1 MFEFENFNFSGFV
14 TMVLG
19 LGILAQWLAW
29 RFKLPSILLL
39 LAFGF
44 GAGQLLGVNIDHF
57 LPGASGESML
67 LSAVGICVAIILFEG
82 GLTLKFSE
90 LKQSG
95 APVIR
100 LCTIGVA
107 VSFLITTAVGV
118 YVFEW
123 NWRIAAILGSIL
135 VVTGPT
141 VIAPLIRHIKPSRKM
156 ASIVKWEGIVVDPI
170 GAIMA
175 VFVFQ
180 AALAGDVEAAKS
192 AILYSL
198 GVTLLV
204 GIVLAFIIAKLI
216 EILLRNHLIP
226 DFLHSVFLLSV
237 VCIAFV
243 ASNAIQKEA
252 GLLTVTVMGIAL
264 ANQKSVSVKHILE
277 FKETLRTLIISILF
291 IVLSGR
297 VKSESLINALPV
309 GLAFLAFLIIL
320 IRPASIFIANIFTK
334 QTSFKERL
342 FLAFL
347 APRGIVA
354 AAVTA
359 IFALEL
365 EHSASNPDSNL
376 PIEVAFQAES
386 MVPVVFIVIIGTV
399 AFYGLLAAPL
409 ANKLKLA
416 SRNPRGVLFAG
427 ADSWAR
433 KIAFALK
440 EDGHD
445 VLMLDTNYSNVAA
458 ATMDGIPA
466 KRANIL
472 SEYVEEELDFSG
484 LGQLVACTHNDEVN
498 SLAAHE
504 FTHIFSSADVWQVAP
519 RDDKS
524 HHTTAVAAHM
534 RGRILFPGRPNHKEL
549 ANMSA
554 DGMIVKKTSL
564 TEQFTYEDFLNI
576 NPDAIP
582 LFIHSEDRGLR
593 PAANDMKKPSLGS
606 TIYFLTFPSENY
618 NAGSEVD
625 VSIPFDEQKEIYL
638 P

>member
-1 MFEFENFNFSGFV
+1 MFPLENINFSGFA

-29 RFKLPSILLL
+29 RLRLPSILLL

-44 GAGQLLGVNIDHF
+44 GAGQFLDINIDHF
-57 LPGASGESML
+57 LPGAEGESIL
-67 LSAVGICVAIILFEG
+67 LSVVGISVAIILFEG

-95 APVIR
+95 APVFR
-100 LCTIGVA
+100 MCTAGVA
-107 VSFLITTAVGV
+107 VAFALTTAVGV
-118 YVFEW
+118 YFFQW
-123 NWRIAAILGSIL
+123 NWRIASILGSIL

-170 GAIMA
+170 GAVMA
-175 VFVFQ
+175 VFAFQ
-180 AALAGDVEAAKS
+180 AAISGDVEEAKS

-198 GVTLLV
+198 GITLLV

-243 ASNAIQKEA
+243 ASNAIQKES

-309 GLAFLAFLIIL
+309 GLAFLAFLIII
-320 IRPASIFIANIFTK
+320 IRPASIFLSNIFSK
-334 QTSFKERL
+334 QTNTKERL
-342 FLAFL
+342 FLSFL

-365 EHSASNPDSNL
+365 EHSGNL
-376 PIEVAFQAES
+376 PPEVSAQAEI
-386 MVPVVFIVIIGTV
+386 MVPVVFIVIVGTV

-409 ANKLKLA
+409 ANKLGLA

-427 ADSWAR
+427 ADGWAR

-458 ATMDGIPA
+458 ATIDGIPA

-498 SLAAHE
+498 SLAANE
-504 FTHIFSSADVWQVAP
+504 FTHIFSSAEVWQVAP
-519 RDDKS
+519 LDDKG
-524 HHTTAVAAHM
+524 HHTTAVASHM

-549 ANMSA
+549 ANMSS
-554 DGMIVKKTSL
+554 DGMIVKKTTL
-564 TEQFTYEDFLNI
+564 TERFTYEDFINK

-582 LFIHSEDRGLR
+582 LFINSEERGLR
-593 PAANDMKKPSLGS
+593 PAADDMKKPGNGS
-606 TIYFLTFPSENY
+606 TIYFLTFPNGNQAIGAETEE
-618 NAGSEVD
+618 A
-625 VSIPFDEQKEIYL
+625 IPFDEAKEIFL